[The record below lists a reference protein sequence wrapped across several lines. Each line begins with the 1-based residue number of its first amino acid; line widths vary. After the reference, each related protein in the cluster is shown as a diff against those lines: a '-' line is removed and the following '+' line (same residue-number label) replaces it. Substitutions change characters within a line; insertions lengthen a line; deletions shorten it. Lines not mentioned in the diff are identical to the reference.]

1 MVIRVPFFLEPD
13 YDDSV
18 PFVETN
24 RERLLKK
31 WGGEAGWREQRK
43 RHDLQGRGEA
53 AGIPHF
59 NNNRL
64 ASNTMKSHRLIQYV
78 GKKFGLAESE
88 ELYDRLNVY
97 HFVDGK
103 ALNDV
108 DGLVDVTT
116 DVLKLTDGGKEIRS
130 FLNDPLEPG
139 RKEIKE
145 AYKLTHELGI
155 HSIPN
160 FVVGGK
166 FIVSG
171 AASPTDFL
179 DVFEQV
185 QEDGCSN
192 PVFAKVLGVRDFQAT
207 MNE

>member
-1 MVIRVPFFLEPD
+1 
-13 YDDSV
+13 
-18 PFVETN
+18 
-24 RERLLKK
+24 
-31 WGGEAGWREQRK
+31 
-43 RHDLQGRGEA
+43 
-53 AGIPHF
+53 
-59 NNNRL
+59 
-64 ASNTMKSHRLIQYV
+64 
-78 GKKFGLAESE
+78 
-88 ELYDRLNVY
+88 
-97 HFVDGK
+97 
-103 ALNDV
+103 
-108 DGLVDVTT
+108 VTT